1 MHYWPNA
8 RSRWPDTNH
17 ILKHKKWKGRGGRRK
32 VQRGKGIESL
42 SFSPQS
48 PLPFALLSPP
58 LWTHA
63 TQATFWYI
71 ADRNEVEVAE
81 NTQKRKRPISSH
93 IERTS
98 LVKKAFITS
107 MYTFIKYL
115 FCGTNAGNPERARC
129 SLLAR
134 SGSQSEYRIRV
145 ILPARGFSHVIR
157 RVKEQLEIGNGNDRA
172 MK

>member
-17 ILKHKKWKGRGGRRK
+17 VLKHKKWKGRGGRRK

-107 MYTFIKYL
+107 MYTFIKYHFL
-115 FCGTNAGNPERARC
+115 RDQRGK
-129 SLLAR
+129 SLPAR

-157 RVKEQLEIGNGNDRA
+157 RVKEQLKIGNRNDRA
-172 MK
+172 TK

>member
-1 MHYWPNA
+1 M
-8 RSRWPDTNH
+8 
-17 ILKHKKWKGRGGRRK
+17 
-32 VQRGKGIESL
+32 QRGKGIESL

-63 TQATFWYI
+63 TRATFWYI
-71 ADRNEVEVAE
+71 ADPNEVEVAK

-115 FCGTNAGNPERARC
+115 FLRDQRGKSRAGKMFPP
-129 SLLAR
+129 SPL
-134 SGSQSEYRIRV
+134 G
-145 ILPARGFSHVIR
+145 
-157 RVKEQLEIGNGNDRA
+157 
-172 MK
+172 